1 MVIDFILNCR
11 SSQFYLVLDVTN
23 LTAQEM
29 LLNYTLNKN
38 IVIEAR
44 ESCRVP
50 VPVDRCP
57 LFSQKKQNENFDDK
71 DNISSNY
78 LS

>member
-1 MVIDFILNCR
+1 MLSLCR
-11 SSQFYLVLDVTN
+11 PSEFYLVLDVTN

-29 LLNYTLNKN
+29 LLHYTFNKN

-50 VPVDRCP
+50 VPVERCS
-57 LFSQKKQNENFDDK
+57 LFDCKKEPEERLPNSK
-71 DNISSNY
+71 C
-78 LS
+78 